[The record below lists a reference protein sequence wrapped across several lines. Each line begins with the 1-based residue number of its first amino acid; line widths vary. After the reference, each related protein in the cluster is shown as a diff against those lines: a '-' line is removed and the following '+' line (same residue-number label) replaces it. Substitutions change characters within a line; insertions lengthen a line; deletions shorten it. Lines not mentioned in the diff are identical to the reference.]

1 MKPNKAK
8 LHEWPLFQKSKNQD
22 LYPPT
27 GHKLQSP
34 ACKLWAR
41 FNHPIW
47 MQEMMY
53 VINNDGYTSAVG
65 EYLELKAEM
74 LISYPPFDVK
84 AKYVQCTSI

>member
-1 MKPNKAK
+1 MASVPKVHKPK
-8 LHEWPLFQKSKNQD
+8 PL
-22 LYPPT
+22 PT
-27 GHKLQSP
+27 HRTQTPVPCMQVVGKIY
-34 ACKLWAR
+34 
-41 FNHPIW
+41 HPIW
-47 MQEMMY
+47 MQEVMY